1 MPIEVLLPDGSTR
14 SFPNGT
20 PEDEIRSQL
29 MPASPTEK
37 LRQDSGIPNP
47 PGLGGDTLNR
57 FLKGGAEG
65 VAKAVQGTVRGLGS
79 LLDLPNPKATPY
91 YQWAERLS
99 EGAKE
104 AFPTDPARDPRF
116 LSTLVESAGQMVPT
130 IAASLVTPAAAVA
143 QYGMAQG
150 EQMAQEAEAAGRPDR
165 ANRALLLGALTG
177 AATEGLL
184 GVAPKFGA
192 KLFGREAAGSLPR
205 AFAEGSVKEGTQ
217 EGLEQLAQNQIAARE
232 TLAGYDPERPAT
244 AGVLESMAAGALLG
258 GPVNAAAAALGPK
271 VDHATVQATIDQAE
285 ARLENEEDQNTRLA
299 LEATVARGKELLKL
313 PGLRVRRNRKP
324 GFEDIAQ
331 QEGMSAV
338 VDFVTDPGRQV
349 QEDGKTVAVSEA
361 DTDLSTGRVK
371 IYLPEVRSTSH
382 LRGLL
387 REEKTHLWLNTV
399 PEGQTAFQTYL
410 EQHPISPETVAALQE
425 QGYLQEELTDQE
437 YRSRL
442 TDEFLAK
449 LAKDD
454 WWTRTTGELV
464 AIVKNGLGLKLS
476 SEQAGR
482 LLLRNA
488 RKWTATSLGTNPA
501 RQGTQTEALT
511 PPESVSTEGGVVAP
525 TSLQIRE
532 SLRAVKPDE
541 ELVKLS
547 EQYPGVKFSQDDRP
561 SGHSAQYDPEQKTV
575 SLRPD
580 FFRKWQWERDNEVRT
595 ALMEAGVNQIN
606 PKALSDDIFVRLKQA
621 DPERVARTVRSLT
634 GSDVSDP
641 PEDIRQQV
649 AARILLEQINDQRI
663 GTAGKILGTTSQ
675 IAFKLSGLARLATR
689 MGLAWSGHSGSR
701 GMLAAKN
708 LLDNMVERAQL
719 PPIRIEPNNPAQAF
733 VDLHPH
739 VVEVLSPGIRDLR
752 ARASELDSRSYAR
765 RLWLDL
771 SRRVDT
777 LTQEALITARAHPE
791 RLAAI
796 PAEAVSFEPMAETLY
811 EGTLEAVLDRQLTAD
826 ETRQLD
832 AYREE
837 RRARGVVHALN
848 ERDKLEIQ
856 LTQLGIDQPDR
867 IDVARQRI
875 QDEIAKLTESIQK
888 AKPQH
893 RMRADEIRASD
904 AMVPYARAAQ
914 AVIDQDPD
922 IREWASQY
930 DQAEDSG
937 LSPRPE
943 GDITEA
949 LSLARQALRDR
960 ANVQAHTRAEQA
972 ERELGEFLAKEYT
985 PELRSIRGR
994 IVERTR
1000 DLLESRTA
1008 MSDLVLALAGE
1019 ADLSGT
1025 LSGRDA
1031 ATALRNLNSAVSRLA
1046 IRMAQ
1051 ARADTLVGQMREQ
1064 LRVGVPGESA
1074 YWINLNVAQ
1083 VAQEVGL
1090 GEQATRQILQLL
1102 SKSPEFHNAL
1112 FELHK
1117 NARGEAHQAV
1127 ITAIERIEQALRQ
1140 AELRE
1145 SVDEE
1150 TEAEKYRAL
1159 AKSIAETRIDELSD
1173 ITRGLK
1179 RDITSVERELA
1190 ELEQRRL
1197 EKQYAADF
1205 FRTAAD
1211 AFGELPNMR
1220 RMVFNTT
1227 DGGRR
1232 FEGFANVKPIV
1243 LRPGSAVS
1251 NETLK
1256 SLTQWCAAGTQ
1267 ALADGSVDPQ
1277 TLRGL
1282 AVGIPEAE
1290 KFISERFTDEQIS
1303 KTLAPSYA
1311 VEWLSRRSWFRTK
1324 GLLPRLVPG
1333 LWGANVQQHQLAWN
1347 ELHAKVEKLKIDEAS
1362 RWDRLQRAAAKSL
1375 GLDPA
1380 RRPGDAAQLYA
1391 AYNETANRLR
1401 RHNSGVEEGMLLW
1414 STGGMVTP
1422 ELLTWLQYDSKT
1434 LRKGT
1439 KLEAARPFGGV
1450 RENFPGRQVVRP
1462 GAPTGDIGLPR
1473 RANPSI
1479 VDEMRKV
1486 YVSAPRDAGRYTDR
1500 SSLDQWW
1507 ARHSVA
1513 IGSHIQDPVRED
1525 VVVNR
1530 KPAMVQAELALSR
1543 AIDSGRVSLT
1553 DLRTIDDWADA
1564 IQAYIPATE
1573 QLDARTELRNEL
1585 DQYGA
1590 HAVSRFGG
1598 MDSSSP
1604 SKTALTISGEDDT
1617 TAFTQPASK
1626 MYYPPAFYQYGT
1638 STGLSSALDQIADP
1652 AQKEYLES
1660 LIQAKEHL
1668 SARAGEIKR
1677 AIASGDYGNNT
1688 GLIRWVLEGQ
1698 LGKTLAKGRDA
1709 ITPDMA
1715 QTAADALDAR
1725 AAVLATELTRMSE
1738 PQRGSLLTRLLN
1750 QIYPFLLL
1758 RPTVLASN
1766 VFGGPIAAQPVLASF
1781 FGPVKGSLLSF
1792 GAFPFSAG
1800 SMLWS
1805 QATDLIRWTA
1815 KLAHI
1820 DLPPPQ
1826 IDQYLEAYGIGA
1838 SINHELTGEGERAA
1852 AGRLGLSGPA
1862 KALALTRG
1870 AANEASKII
1879 GVRAGDKYLNR
1890 AMSQSVIPAVMW
1902 RLKSVAAGWK
1912 ARAQQAV
1919 AEGRAAN
1926 LIDVTFDE
1934 TDSGQAPQIREFL
1947 TSFGKPEELLAQIA
1961 GADFPWA
1968 KWWTNELAGRMGYAL
1983 LQDVNVATPTN
1994 RPARNTL
2001 LGLVGWTA
2009 KMIDSV
2015 TALTRVTPETS
2026 TAERLRRA
2034 TAYAILGALAA
2045 STAYYFQILGRQ
2057 TVNGGI
2063 VAGATIIAQL
2073 LQGLPVDPDDPTW
2086 AEKALNVLAAMNGWL
2101 RHHSPMLASA
2111 EDLATRA
2118 VRAVAAVSPPNQK
2131 ALPYQPG
2138 FWERPWR
2145 DIALDLAT
2153 AAPAGIGINQVQLP
2167 VLGIAEQ
2174 TAASTLQ
2181 IGRGAVTFA
2190 ESPDDAGR
2198 AAALADLKAGT
2209 RNIANLFG
2217 LVGGAAM
2224 AFLVPGSETGRDT
2237 RSLVAGA
2244 ANAAGVRME
2253 APFQSGSFLSRT
2265 PIRKELMAA
2274 GTDLATAQGR
2284 GDNAGIEAAQKKI
2297 DDLTQYVADRAAR
2310 RATELGQTPAE
2321 AKKAGEAAVKKLMG
2335 QLDPIR
2341 YGIGRSV
2348 TPEEL
2353 SKLEARIGQNPA
2365 IQRDRAASKAIVA
2378 RVASRRRFRPTRSML
2393 SPLRKSKLP
2402 RVKLGRSQSRKIR
2415 L

>member
-47 PGLGGDTLNR
+47 PGLGEDTLNR

-65 VAKAVQGTVRGLGS
+65 VANAIQGTVRGLGS
-79 LLDLPNPKATPY
+79 LLDVPNPKATPY
-91 YQWAERLS
+91 YEWASRLA

-104 AFPTDPARDPRF
+104 AFPTDPARDPKF
-116 LSTLVESAGQMVPT
+116 LSTLVSSAGQMVPT
-130 IAASLVTPAAAVA
+130 VAASLVNPAAAVA

-184 GVAPKFGA
+184 GVAPRFGA
-192 KLFGREAAGSLPR
+192 KLFGKEAVESLPK
-205 AFAEGSVKEGTQ
+205 ALAQGAVKEGTQ

-232 TLAGYDPERPAT
+232 SLAGYDPERPAT
-244 AGVLESMAAGALLG
+244 AGVLEAMAAGALLG
-258 GPVNAAAAALGPK
+258 GPVNAVSALPS
-271 VDHATVQATIDQAE
+271 
-285 ARLENEEDQNTRLA
+285 
-299 LEATVARGKELLKL
+299 
-313 PGLRVRRNRKP
+313 LRVKRGSKP
-324 GFEDIAQ
+324 SSYESVAEK
-331 QEGMSAV
+331 EGMSAV

-371 IYLPEVRSTSH
+371 IYLPEVQSPSH
-382 LRGLL
+382 LRGIL
-387 REEKTHLWLNTV
+387 REEKTHLWINTV
-399 PEGQTAFQTYL
+399 PEGQAAFQTYL
-410 EQHPISPETVAALQE
+410 EQHPIAPETVATLQE
-425 QGYLQEELTDQE
+425 QGYLQGELTDQE
-437 YRSRL
+437 YKSRL

-454 WWTRTTGELV
+454 WWTRTTGELIAV
-464 AIVKNGLGLKLS
+464 VKSGLGLNLS

-488 RKWTATSLGTNPA
+488 RKWTATSLGANP
-501 RQGTQTEALT
+501 TQTEALT
-511 PPESVSTEGGVVAP
+511 PPES
-525 TSLQIRE
+525 TSPPIRE

-541 ELVKLS
+541 ELVKLT
-547 EQYPGVKFSQDDRP
+547 EQYPGVQFSQDDRP

-580 FFRKWQWERDNEVRT
+580 FFKKWQWERDNEVRT

-606 PKALSDDIFVRLKQA
+606 PKALSDDIFGRLKQA
-621 DPERVARTVRSLT
+621 DPERVTRTVRSLI
-634 GSDVSDP
+634 GRDVNDP
-641 PEDIRQQV
+641 PEDLRQQV

-733 VDLHPH
+733 VDLYPH
-739 VVEVLSPGIRDLR
+739 VPEVLGPGIRDLR
-752 ARASELDSRSYAR
+752 SRAAELDSRSYAR
-765 RLWLDL
+765 RLWTDL
-771 SRRVDT
+771 SRRIDA
-777 LTQEALITARAHPE
+777 LTQEAQITARAHPD

-796 PAEAVSFEPMAETLY
+796 PAEAVSFDPMAEMLY
-811 EGTLEAVLDRQLTAD
+811 EGTLEAVLGRQLTAD

-837 RRARGVVHALN
+837 RRARGVVHALD
-848 ERDKLEIQ
+848 ERDKLEVQ
-856 LTQLGIDQPDR
+856 LTQLGLDQPDR
-867 IDVARQRI
+867 VDVARQRI
-875 QDEIAKLTESIQK
+875 QDQIAELTEAIQK

-893 RMRADEIRASD
+893 RMRADEIRTSD

-914 AVIDQDPD
+914 SVLERDPD
-922 IREWASQY
+922 IREWATQF
-930 DQAEDSG
+930 DQAADSG

-943 GDITEA
+943 SDITES

-960 ANVQAHTRAEQA
+960 ANVQSHTRAEQA
-972 ERELGEFLAKEYT
+972 ERELGEFLTREYG
-985 PELRSIRGR
+985 PELRSIQGR

-1000 DLLESRTA
+1000 ELLENQTA

-1025 LSGRDA
+1025 LSGREA
-1031 ATALRNLNSAVSRLA
+1031 ATALRDLNSAVAKLA

-1051 ARADTLVGQMREQ
+1051 AKADTLTGQMREQ

-1074 YWINLNVAQ
+1074 YWINLNAVQ

-1102 SKSPEFHNAL
+1102 SHSPEFHNAL
-1112 FELHK
+1112 FELHQ
-1117 NARGEAHQAV
+1117 NARGEAQRAV
-1127 ITAIERIEQALRQ
+1127 LTAIEKIEQALRQ
-1140 AELRE
+1140 AELQE
-1145 SVDEE
+1145 SLDEE
-1150 TEAEKYRAL
+1150 AKAEKYREL
-1159 AKSIAETRIDELSD
+1159 AKRIAETRIDELSD
-1173 ITRGLK
+1173 ISRGLK

-1205 FRTAAD
+1205 FRTSAD

-1232 FEGFANVKPIV
+1232 FEGFGNVKPIV
-1243 LRPGSAVS
+1243 LRPGTAVS
-1251 NETLK
+1251 EETIRG
-1256 SLTQWCAAGTQ
+1256 LTRWCVAATEAQ
-1267 ALADGSVDPQ
+1267 ARGSEDPQ

-1282 AVGIPEAE
+1282 VVGIHEAE
-1290 KFISERFTDEQIS
+1290 KFISERFTDEQIT

-1324 GLLPRLVPG
+1324 GLLSRLVPG
-1333 LWGANVQQHQLAWN
+1333 IWGANVQQNQLGWN
-1347 ELHAKVEKLKIDEAS
+1347 ELHAKVEKLKIDEAA
-1362 RWDRLQRAAAKSL
+1362 RWDRLQRAAAKSM

-1380 RRPGDAAQLYA
+1380 RRPGDSAQLYA
-1391 AYNETANRLR
+1391 AYNEAANRLR

-1414 STGGMVTP
+1414 STGGVVTP

-1473 RANPSI
+1473 RANASI

-1486 YVSAPRDAGRYTDR
+1486 YASAPREAGRYTDR
-1500 SSLDQWW
+1500 SSIDQWW

-1513 IGSHIQDPVRED
+1513 IGSHVQDPIRED
-1525 VVVNR
+1525 VVVDR
-1530 KPAMVQAELALSR
+1530 KPAMAQAELALSR

-1564 IQAYIPATE
+1564 IQPYLPANA
-1573 QLDARTELRNEL
+1573 QLNAREELRNEL

-1590 HAVSRFGG
+1590 HAISRFGG

-1617 TAFTQPASK
+1617 TAFTQPASR
-1626 MYYPPAFYQYGT
+1626 MFYPPAFYQYGT

-1677 AIASGDYGNNT
+1677 AIASGDYGHNT
-1688 GLIRWVLEGQ
+1688 GLIRWTLEGQ
-1698 LGKTLAKGRDA
+1698 LGRSFVKGSEV

-1725 AAVLATELTRMSE
+1725 AAILAAELTRMSE

-1750 QIYPFLLL
+1750 QIYPYLLL

-1766 VFGGPIAAQPVLASF
+1766 VFGGPIAAQPVLANF

-1792 GAFPFSAG
+1792 GAFPYSAG

-1805 QATDLIRWTA
+1805 QATDLLRWTA

-1820 DLPPPQ
+1820 DLPQPQ
-1826 IDQYLEAYGIGA
+1826 IDQYLEAYGVGA

-1862 KALALTRG
+1862 KALALARG
-1870 AANEASKII
+1870 AANEASKGI

-1902 RLKSVAAGWK
+1902 RLKSVAASWQ
-1912 ARAQQAV
+1912 ARAQQEV
-1919 AEGRAAN
+1919 AEGRATD
-1926 LIDVTFDE
+1926 LTSVTFSE
-1934 TDSGQAPQIREFL
+1934 ADSGQAPQIREFL
-1947 TSFGKPEELLAQIA
+1947 TSFGKPEELLTQIA

-1968 KWWTNELAGRMGYAL
+1968 KWWTHELAGRMGYAL
-1983 LQDVNVATPTN
+1983 LQEVNVATPTN

-2015 TALTRVTPETS
+2015 TSLTRVTPETG
-2026 TAERLRRA
+2026 TGERLRRA
-2034 TAYAILGALAA
+2034 VVYSLLGALAA
-2045 STAYYFQILGRQ
+2045 STAYYFQVLGRQ
-2057 TVNGGI
+2057 TVNGG
-2063 VAGATIIAQL
+2063 VVSGATIIAQL

-2101 RHHSPMLASA
+2101 RHHSSMIASA
-2111 EDLATRA
+2111 EDLATRT
-2118 VRAVAAVSPPNQK
+2118 VRSVAAVSQPSQK

-2145 DIALDLAT
+2145 DVALDLAT

-2167 VLGIAEQ
+2167 VLGIAQQ
-2174 TAASTLQ
+2174 TAASALQ

-2190 ESPDDAGR
+2190 ESPNDAGR

-2224 AFLVPGSETGRDT
+2224 EFLVPGGETGRDT

-2253 APFQSGSFLSRT
+2253 TPFQSGSLLSRT

-2274 GTDLATAQGR
+2274 GTELIQAQEA
-2284 GDNAGIEAAQKKI
+2284 GDVNRIEAAQKKI
-2297 DDLTQYVADRAAR
+2297 DSLTEFVAERASR
-2310 RATELGQTPAE
+2310 RATELGQTPAD
-2321 AKKAGEAAVKKLMG
+2321 AKKAGESAVKKLMG

-2341 YGIGRSV
+2341 YGVGRSV

-2353 SKLEARIGQNPA
+2353 SKLESKIGQNPA
-2365 IQRDRAASKAIVA
+2365 IQRDRAASKAIVS
-2378 RVASRRRFRPTRSML
+2378 RVASRRRFRPTRSMV

-2402 RVKLGRSQSRKIR
+2402 RVKLGRARSRKIR